1 MGTPG
6 LVGSGEMAELEQ
18 KFSQDGFVSAPST
31 SQHKPLP
38 PLHPR
43 SPQVILRSLF
53 TAEEMA
59 LLTECVE
66 EDPRGFADDG
76 TRNRIWL
83 WHESDLDTQDIYSG
97 IAHCER
103 IVSTVS
109 RLLGEEVYLY
119 HYKVIQKESG
129 NAESVT
135 AGRAGNEFAWHQ
147 SVSTPAQ
154 QHPAPLP
161 AEPLRQ
167 PDTPAALRV
176 QRAHQPRHRRQ
187 RPPRLHS
194 GNPNAQFH

>member
-1 MGTPG
+1 MGTPR
-6 LVGSGEMAELEQ
+6 LVGNGEMAELEQ

-109 RLLGEEVYLY
+109 HLLSEEVYLY
-119 HYKVIQKESG
+119 HYRRCEFWPCTS
-129 NAESVT
+129 AHSSR
-135 AGRAGNEFAWHQ
+135 GRFRN
-147 SVSTPAQ
+147 
-154 QHPAPLP
+154 LMII
-161 AEPLRQ
+161 
-167 PDTPAALRV
+167 
-176 QRAHQPRHRRQ
+176 
-187 RPPRLHS
+187 HS
-194 GNPNAQFH
+194 SDI

>member
-1 MGTPG
+1 M
-6 LVGSGEMAELEQ
+6 
-18 KFSQDGFVSAPST
+18 
-31 SQHKPLP
+31 
-38 PLHPR
+38 
-43 SPQVILRSLF
+43 ILRNMF

-83 WHESDLDTQDIYSG
+83 WHESDLDTQDMYSG

-129 NAESVT
+129 NADSVT
-135 AGRAGNEFAWHQ
+135 AGRAGCKLSQLSFQYMCPGHR
-147 SVSTPAQ
+147 STPPHTMGCGGRPGGGLRIFHLQ
-154 QHPAPLP
+154 WYLHHM
-161 AEPLRQ
+161 EP
-167 PDTPAALRV
+167 
-176 QRAHQPRHRRQ
+176 
-187 RPPRLHS
+187 
-194 GNPNAQFH
+194 